1 MLVSESGSVTEVRP
15 EQLWNAN
22 GSTTVNVSGILMEVS
37 PVQSLH
43 ALWPMLVM
51 VSGSVREVRLVQP
64 WNVLGAILATSEG
77 TTMFLILTLRA
88 HISTTVSPSIF
99 RTGSLEGIPPIFF
112 YALR

>member
-51 VSGSVREVRLVQP
+51 VSGSVSEVRLVQP
-64 WNVLGAILATSEG
+64 WNVLGAILATTEG
-77 TTMFLILTLRA
+77 TTMLRILVMRT
-88 HISTTVSPSIF
+88 HMPTSVSPSIL
-99 RTGSLEGIPPIFF
+99 RT
-112 YALR
+112 